1 MDVSKYLVKPGAAF
15 DPAAWPTREGDGFG
29 GGKKAARKEL
39 REIGGKLGELQ
50 ARLYAEG
57 RRALLIVLQGMDTAG
72 KDGTIRHVF
81 SMVNPQGVRVTS
93 FKKPTH
99 LELAHDYLWRVH
111 AHTPAR
117 GEIGIFNRSHYEDVL
132 VVRVHNLVP
141 PEVWGRR
148 YEHINAFEKLLTDEG
163 TRIVKFFLHIS
174 KEEQKERLEARL
186 QNPRK
191 NWKFNPADL
200 EERALWDS
208 YMDAYRAALE
218 QTSSPYAPWY
228 AVPADRK
235 WQRNLIVARVLL
247 QTLEEMDPQYPKI
260 DFDPGA
266 IHVD

>member
-1 MDVSKYLVKPGAAF
+1 MDFSKYRVEPGTAF
-15 DPAAWPTREGDGFG
+15 NPADWPTREGDDFG

-39 REIGGKLGELQ
+39 RRIGKRLSELQ
-50 ARLYAEG
+50 TRLYAEG
-57 RRALLIVLQGMDTAG
+57 RRSLLIVLQGMDTAG

-93 FKKPTH
+93 FKKPSH
-99 LELAHDYLWRVH
+99 EELAHDYLWRVH

-141 PEVWGRR
+141 PEVWGKR

-163 TRIVKFFLHIS
+163 TRVVKFFLHIS

-186 QNPRK
+186 ANPEKR
-191 NWKFNPADL
+191 WKFNPADL
-200 EERALWDS
+200 AERALWDE
-208 YMDAYRAALE
+208 YMEAYRVALE
-218 QTSSPYAPWY
+218 KTSTTYAPWY

-235 WQRNLIVARVLL
+235 WQRNLIVGQVLL
-247 QTLEEMDPQYPKI
+247 QVLEEMNPQFPQI
-260 DFDPGA
+260 DFDPEE
-266 IHVD
+266 IHVE

>member
-15 DPAAWPTREGDGFG
+15 DPAAWPTREGDGFA
-29 GGKKAARKEL
+29 GGKKAAKKTLAALSGR
-39 REIGGKLGELQ
+39 LGELQ

-57 RRALLIVLQGMDTAG
+57 KQALLIVLQGMDTAG

-81 SMVNPQGVRVTS
+81 RMVNPQGVRVTS
-93 FKKPTH
+93 FKKPTD

-148 YEHINAFEKLLTDEG
+148 YDHIVAFEKLLAEEG

-186 QNPRK
+186 ANPK
-191 NWKFNPADL
+191 KHWKFNPADL
-200 EERALWDS
+200 EERALWDG
-208 YMDAYRAALE
+208 YMEAYRSALE
-218 QTSSPYAPWY
+218 RTSHKAAPWY
-228 AVPADRK
+228 VIPSDRK
-235 WQRNLIVARVLL
+235 WQRNLLVAQALVE
-247 QTLEEMDPQYPKI
+247 TLEAMNPRFPHV
-260 DFDPGA
+260 DFDPEA
-266 IHVD
+266 VHVE

>member
-1 MDVSKYLVKPGAAF
+1 MDISKYLVKPGAAF
-15 DPAAWPTREGDGFG
+15 DPAAWPTREGDEFG

-39 REIGGKLGELQ
+39 REIGEKLGELQ

-93 FKKPTH
+93 FKKPSH

-111 AHTPAR
+111 AHAPAR

-148 YEHINAFEKLLTDEG
+148 YDHINAFEKLLADEG

-200 EERALWDS
+200 EERKRWDE
-208 YMDAYRAALE
+208 YTAAYREALRR
-218 QTSSPYAPWY
+218 TSTDYAPWH

-247 QTLEEMDPQYPKI
+247 QTLEEMDPQYPAI
-260 DFDPGA
+260 DFDPEA
-266 IHVD
+266 IHVS